1 MQAFGSFSGIIALL
15 LVTFLRPESSFLIH
29 RRFEKYHLIIPVV
42 GQQCFVRNPAQIYR
56 LADTNSKE
64 SYEKI
69 DPAVY
74 SEDLY
79 GVLGVSPNASREELK
94 EAYWAISFKNHPDR
108 NNTIEALYTFRNASY
123 AYKVLGKDRRTRAE
137 YDSKLKSKSYFDVLE
152 EVSNDVIA
160 PLAMGVAVPLLNLTV
175 QSISSF
181 AFPFIRDAM
190 EQSSVVLKSAFQQD
204 NGDDLTTQNSDV
216 DPEFAHLNFTKR
228 KIKENIEKSLN
239 QQEVL
244 EQQVQEAIAK
254 EKELLST
261 LSEQKKT
268 EAELSSR
275 INNYASFSNVYGMN
289 HHVSDKAAMEKKYS
303 EAATMFNSLKQE
315 YDVEVSKVGSLQAT
329 LEEPLPTQ
337 PRRRSILWIWKRS

>member
-108 NNTIEALYTFRNASY
+108 NN
-123 AYKVLGKDRRTRAE
+123 VL
-137 YDSKLKSKSYFDVLE
+137 
-152 EVSNDVIA
+152 
-160 PLAMGVAVPLLNLTV
+160 
-175 QSISSF
+175 Q
-181 AFPFIRDAM
+181 
-190 EQSSVVLKSAFQQD
+190 
-204 NGDDLTTQNSDV
+204 
-216 DPEFAHLNFTKR
+216 
-228 KIKENIEKSLN
+228 IK
-239 QQEVL
+239 
-244 EQQVQEAIAK
+244 
-254 EKELLST
+254 
-261 LSEQKKT
+261 
-268 EAELSSR
+268 
-275 INNYASFSNVYGMN
+275 
-289 HHVSDKAAMEKKYS
+289 
-303 EAATMFNSLKQE
+303 
-315 YDVEVSKVGSLQAT
+315 
-329 LEEPLPTQ
+329 
-337 PRRRSILWIWKRS
+337 